1 VPPNAHTLVQEVFLA
16 GKKRDSGIGYEA
28 IADELRAKIDS
39 GELAPGDRVPGEKE
53 LMTAYEVSRDTAW
66 KALQVLRD
74 QGLTESRQGAPT
86 RVRMFERIVRPAN
99 RRLSREVWGEGKSM
113 WSVDVVDKQ
122 PTPLDVEVQRVE
134 LDARVARLL
143 GMEEGQPAIRRSRR
157 YAIDSKPVLRS
168 VSHIPADLADG
179 TPIAEVDTGKGGTY
193 GRLEDIGHAPTVFRE
208 EVKSRMPTKAEKEWL
223 EIQRGTPVIEII
235 RYAADESGRVVEVNE
250 MVLDS
255 SSYLLEYVVPA

>member
-1 VPPNAHTLVQEVFLA
+1 MA
-16 GKKRDSGIGYEA
+16 GKKRDSSIGYEA

-53 LMTAYEVSRDTAW
+53 LITTYGVSRDTAW

-86 RVRMFERIVRPAN
+86 KVRQFERIVRPAN
-99 RRLSREVWGEGKSM
+99 RRLSRQIWGEGKSM

-122 PTPLDVEVQRVE
+122 PTALDIEVERVE

-143 GMEEGQPAIRRSRR
+143 GAGEGEPAWRRSRR
-157 YAIDSKPVLRS
+157 YAIGPKPVMRA

-179 TPIAEVDTGKGGTY
+179 TSIAEEDTGPGGTY
-193 GRLEDIGHAPTVFRE
+193 ARLADVGHAPTVFRE

-223 EIQRGTPVIEII
+223 DIQRGTPVIEIV
-235 RYAADESGRVVEVNE
+235 RYAADESGRIVEVNE

-255 SSYLLEYVVPA
+255 SSYVLEYVIPS

>member
-1 VPPNAHTLVQEVFLA
+1 MAS
-16 GKKRDSGIGYEA
+16 KKRDSSIGYEA

-39 GELAPGDRVPGEKE
+39 GELAPGDRVPGEVQ
-53 LMTAYEVSRDTAW
+53 LMTTYGVSRDTAW

-86 RVRMFERIVRPAN
+86 KVRQFERIVRPAN

-122 PTPLDVEVQRVE
+122 PTPLDVEVERVE

-143 GMEEGQPAIRRSRR
+143 GAAEGEPAWRRSRR
-157 YAIDSKPVLRS
+157 YAIGPKPVMRA

-179 TPIAEVDTGKGGTY
+179 TPIAEADTGPGGTY
-193 GRLEDIGHAPTVFRE
+193 ARLADVGHAPAVFRE

-223 EIQRGTPVIEII
+223 DIQRGTPVIEIV
-235 RYAADESGRVVEVNE
+235 RYAVDESGRTVEVNE

-255 SSYLLEYVVPA
+255 SSYVLEYTIPS